1 MSSSQTGLSVTHRR
15 YVKYGDAHYGGNLVD
30 GAYVLAL
37 FGDVATEVCIR
48 TDADE
53 GLFASYSDVQ
63 FRAPVLAG
71 DIVEATAT
79 VTAVGRR
86 SRQLAFEARVV
97 CRADP
102 SRGDSAASVLSA
114 PIVVVTATGTVV
126 VPPPSANTNIT
137 LRYLWLK
144 VVAAMQRYKFQAL
157 VTPDADDDGDA
168 RAKLSSGSHRM
179 VLRAQNSETR
189 RSQVFSALVDGEG
202 GGPFRAGSPQVMVT
216 LRVIGDDVSDYL
228 GIGSHFSLWLGHD
241 VGRGVVTRR
250 LLL

>member
-1 MSSSQTGLSVTHRR
+1 
-15 YVKYGDAHYGGNLVD
+15 VKYGDAHYGGNLVD
-30 GAYVLAL
+30 GAYVLGL

-137 LRYLWLK
+137 LRYLCLK

-202 GGPFRAGSPQVMVT
+202 GGPFRAGSPQLMVT

>member
-1 MSSSQTGLSVTHRR
+1 
-15 YVKYGDAHYGGNLVD
+15 VKYGDAHYGGNLVD
-30 GAYVLAL
+30 GAYVLGL

-114 PIVVVTATGTVV
+114 PIVVATATGTVV

-137 LRYLWLK
+137 LRYLCLK

-202 GGPFRAGSPQVMVT
+202 GGPFRAGSPQLMVT